1 MQSPFPDLQLFITG
15 PIYVRPEVRQAGLWP
30 EFGHRDAENRKRFE
44 PIIKNLKTVAGAPD
58 DYEVII
64 FNGSGTTAMEASIRS
79 LVADGEKVLNVSVG
93 AFGDL
98 YHKLAVVNNK
108 DAVQLKFDPGECIDP
123 ARLQVAL
130 DKEKP
135 AVVTLTH
142 NETSTG
148 VTNDI
153 QEACRIIKAA
163 GALPLVDGIS
173 IFGGAPS
180 HIQETGCGMYITS
193 TQKSLGL
200 PAGFGI
206 AFVSPEAVSRAEKVT
221 NRGFISDILSQLP
234 RAKKFQTLTTP
245 NCTLANQMYMQM
257 DYIVN
262 QEGVQ
267 NRFARHVQMRDRV
280 HEFIAGLQGYE
291 FFAPEGYR
299 SPTVTCVRVPEELTP
314 AGLKEI
320 KETLREKG
328 YLFDPGYG
336 KLNDALAQAG
346 KRAVFRIGHLGDMNM
361 DMLNKYLQT
370 LKDMLKA

>member
-1 MQSPFPDLQLFITG
+1 MQSPFPELQLFITG

-44 PIIKNLKTVAGAPD
+44 PIMKNLKVLAGAPD
-58 DYEVII
+58 DYEVVI

-98 YHKLAVVNNK
+98 YHKLAVVNSK
-108 DAVQLKFDPGECIDP
+108 DAVQLKFDPGSCIDT
-123 ARLQVAL
+123 ARLQQAL
-130 DKEKP
+130 DEHKP
-135 AVVTLTH
+135 AVVSLTH

-153 QEACRIIKAA
+153 QAVCEVIRRS
-163 GALPLVDGIS
+163 GALALVDGIS
-173 IFGGAPS
+173 IFGGSPS
-180 HIQETGCGMYITS
+180 HIEDTRCAMYIAS

-200 PAGFGI
+200 PAGFGV
-206 AFVSPEAVSRAEKVT
+206 AFVSPEALAKAEKVS

-234 RAKKFQTLTTP
+234 RARKFQTLTTP
-245 NCTLANQMYMQM
+245 NCTLANQMYLQM

-262 QEGVQ
+262 QEGVDS
-267 NRFARHVQMRDRV
+267 RFKRHLRMRDAV
-280 HEFIAGLQGYE
+280 HEFVSGLEGYE
-291 FFAPEGYR
+291 LFAPEGYR
-299 SPTVTCVRVPEELTP
+299 SPTVTCVRVPESVT
-314 AGLKEI
+314 AARLKEI

-336 KLNDALAQAG
+336 KLNDALEQAG
-346 KRAVFRIGHLGDMNM
+346 KRAVFRIGHMGDMNM
-361 DMLNKYLQT
+361 DMLREYLQI
-370 LKDMLKA
+370 LKSILRG

>member
-1 MQSPFPDLQLFITG
+1 MQSPFQELQLFITG

-44 PIIKNLKTVAGAPD
+44 PIMKNLKILAGAPE

-64 FNGSGTTAMEASIRS
+64 FNGSGTTAMEASMRS

-98 YHKLAVVNNK
+98 YHKVAVVNGK
-108 DAVQLKFDPGECIDP
+108 YAVQLKFDPGSSIDT
-123 ARLQVAL
+123 ARLQDAL
-130 DKEKP
+130 DKHKP
-135 AVVTLTH
+135 AVVSLTH

-153 QEACRIIKAA
+153 KEACEIIRKS
-163 GALPLVDGIS
+163 GALALVDGIS

-180 HIQETGCGMYITS
+180 NIADTRCAMYIAS

-200 PAGFGI
+200 PAGFGV
-206 AFVSPEAVSRAEKVT
+206 AFVSPEAVAKAEKVS

-234 RAKKFQTLTTP
+234 RSRKFQTLTTP
-245 NCTLANQMYMQM
+245 NCTLANQMYLQM

-262 QEGVQ
+262 QEGVE
-267 NRFARHVQMRDRV
+267 NRFKRHIQMRDTV
-280 HEFIAGLQGYE
+280 HEFVSGLEGYE
-291 FFAPEGYR
+291 LFAPEGYR
-299 SPTVTCVRVPEELTP
+299 SPTVTCVRVPESVT
-314 AGLKEI
+314 AARLKEI
-320 KETLREKG
+320 KETLRGKG

-336 KLNDALAQAG
+336 KLNDALEQAG
-346 KRAVFRIGHLGDMNM
+346 KRAVFRIGHIGDMNM
-361 DMLNKYLQT
+361 HMLSEYLQV
-370 LKDMLKA
+370 LKGILRA